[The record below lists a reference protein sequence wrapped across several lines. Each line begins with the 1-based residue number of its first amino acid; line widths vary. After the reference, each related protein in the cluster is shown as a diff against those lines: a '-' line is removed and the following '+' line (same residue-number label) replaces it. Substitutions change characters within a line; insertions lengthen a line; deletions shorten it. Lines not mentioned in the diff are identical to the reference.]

1 MQEQWT
7 CDGHDWT
14 SSFQT
19 LISIFN
25 SKRYSP
31 QLKQTAENPARS
43 KALFAVA
50 LVSILWGT
58 TWIASKVGVKYLP
71 ALQLSGLRH
80 LLGGGIY
87 VIFFTFYKRMIP
99 KRRQFWRIIWMSVL
113 MFVISNGF
121 SVLSVVYMPS
131 GLGAVVGAISPIW
144 VVIFSFLLFKKVRFS
159 PKTIFGIL
167 LGFVGVLVA
176 FFEFVEHILYTDF
189 SLGILFGV
197 ISSMTWALATLLTV
211 KQAKDMDPYF
221 SLGWQ
226 MFMSGIILNLVSY
239 FSGNFVPYRS
249 VPSEAW
255 LSIGYLILIGSVI
268 AFAAYIYALKHLPAT
283 QVSIHSYINPIV
295 AVLLG
300 DWLMHEKLTIYIV
313 VGTIITLIGVYL
325 VNNSFKKIRE

>member
-1 MQEQWT
+1 MK
-7 CDGHDWT
+7 
-14 SSFQT
+14 S
-19 LISIFN
+19 
-25 SKRYSP
+25 
-31 QLKQTAENPARS
+31 TAEKSDRS

-80 LLGGGIY
+80 LIGGGIY
-87 VIFFTFYKRMIP
+87 VAFFTFYKMMVP
-99 KRRQFWRIIWMSVL
+99 KRHQFWRIIWMSIL

-121 SVLSVVYMPS
+121 SVLSIVYMPS

-144 VVIFSFLLFKKVRFS
+144 VVLFSFLLFQKVKFK
-159 PKTIFGIL
+159 PLTIIGII
-167 LGFVGVLVA
+167 LGFLGVLVT
-176 FFEFVEHILYTDF
+176 FFEFVEHILYTNF
-189 SLGILFGV
+189 SLGILYGV

-211 KQAKDMDPYF
+211 KQSKDMDPYF

-226 MFMSGIILNLVSY
+226 MFMSGIILNTISY
-239 FSGNFVPYRS
+239 VSGNFMPYTE

-255 LSIGYLILIGSVI
+255 LSIGYLILVGSVI
-268 AFAAYIYALKHLPAT
+268 AFGAYIYALKRLPAT

-300 DWLMHEKLTIYIV
+300 DLLMNEELTIYIV
-313 VGTIITLIGVYL
+313 LGTLVTLVGVYL
-325 VNNSFKKIRE
+325 VNNSFKKQVN

>member
-1 MQEQWT
+1 MKQLT
-7 CDGHDWT
+7 GT
-14 SSFQT
+14 NSQT
-19 LISIFN
+19 
-25 SKRYSP
+25 
-31 QLKQTAENPARS
+31 
-43 KALFAVA
+43 KAHFAVA

-71 ALQLSGLRH
+71 GLQLSGLRH

-87 VIFFTFYKRMIP
+87 VAFFTFYKKMIP
-99 KRRQFWRIIWMSVL
+99 KKTQFWRIIWMSIL

-121 SVLSVVYMPS
+121 SVLSVVYLPS

-144 VVIFSFLLFKKVRFS
+144 VVIFSFILYKKISFS
-159 PKTIFGIL
+159 PKTIIGVI

-176 FFEFVEHILYTDF
+176 FFEFVEHILYTNF
-189 SLGILFGV
+189 SLGIFFGV

-239 FSGNFVPYRS
+239 LSGNFVPYS
-249 VPSEAW
+249 IVPTEAW
-255 LSIGYLILIGSVI
+255 LSIAYLILIGSVI
-268 AFAAYIYALKHLPAT
+268 AFGAYIYALKHLPAT

-300 DWLMHEKLTIYIV
+300 DWLMHEQLTVYIII
-313 VGTIITLIGVYL
+313 GTIITLTGVYL
-325 VNNSFKKIRE
+325 VNNSFKKSSL

>member
-1 MQEQWT
+1 MN
-7 CDGHDWT
+7 H
-14 SSFQT
+14 
-19 LISIFN
+19 
-25 SKRYSP
+25 
-31 QLKQTAENPARS
+31 TAENSARS

-58 TWIASKVGVKYLP
+58 TWIASKVGVKYIP

-87 VIFFTFYKRMIP
+87 VLFFALYKRMIP
-99 KRRQFWRIIWMSVL
+99 QKKQFFRIIWMSVL

-144 VVIFSFLLFKKVRFS
+144 VVIFSFLLFTKAKFKA
-159 PKTIFGIL
+159 KTIIGII
-167 LGFVGVLVA
+167 LGFLGVLVA

-189 SLGILFGV
+189 SLGILYGF
-197 ISSMTWALATLLTV
+197 ISSMTWALATLLTA

-226 MFMSGIILNLVSY
+226 MFTSGIILNLVSY
-239 FSGNFVPYRS
+239 ISGNFVAYS
-249 VPSEAW
+249 AVPPEAW

-268 AFAAYIYALKHLPAT
+268 AFGAYIYALKHLPAT
-283 QVSIHSYINPIV
+283 QVSIHAYINPIV

-300 DWLMHEKLTIYIV
+300 DLLMNEKLTIYIIA
-313 VGTIITLIGVYL
+313 GTIITLIGVYL
-325 VNNSFKKIRE
+325 VNNSFKKIAE

>member
-1 MQEQWT
+1 
-7 CDGHDWT
+7 
-14 SSFQT
+14 
-19 LISIFN
+19 
-25 SKRYSP
+25 
-31 QLKQTAENPARS
+31 LKSTAEKSDRS
-43 KALFAVA
+43 KALFAVG

-80 LLGGGIY
+80 LIGGGMY
-87 VIFFTFYKRMIP
+87 VAFFTFFKGMVP
-99 KRRQFWRIIWMSVL
+99 KRHQFWRIIWMSVL
-113 MFVISNGF
+113 MFVVSNGF

-144 VVIFSFLLFKKVRFS
+144 VVLFSLLFFKKVKFKA
-159 PKTIFGIL
+159 KTIVGIA
-167 LGFVGVLVA
+167 LGFLGVVLA

-189 SLGILFGV
+189 SLGILYGV

-211 KQAKDMDPYF
+211 KQSKDMDPYF

-226 MFMSGIILNLVSY
+226 MFMSGIILNSVSY
-239 FSGNFVPYRS
+239 VSGNFVPYTQ
-249 VPSEAW
+249 VPAEAW

-268 AFAAYIYALKHLPAT
+268 AFGAYIYALKRLPAT

-300 DWLMHEKLTIYIV
+300 DLLMNEKLTIYIV
-313 VGTIITLIGVYL
+313 LGTIVTLIGVYL
-325 VNNSFKKIRE
+325 VNNSFKKISE

>member
-1 MQEQWT
+1 MN
-7 CDGHDWT
+7 H
-14 SSFQT
+14 
-19 LISIFN
+19 
-25 SKRYSP
+25 
-31 QLKQTAENPARS
+31 TAENSARS

-50 LVSILWGT
+50 LVSLLWGT
-58 TWIASKVGVKYLP
+58 TWIASKVGVKYIP

-87 VIFFTFYKRMIP
+87 VLFFALYKRMIP
-99 KRRQFWRIIWMSVL
+99 KKTQFFRIIWMSVL

-121 SVLSVVYMPS
+121 SVLSVVYLPS

-144 VVIFSFLLFKKVRFS
+144 VVIFSFLLFKKIQFKT
-159 PKTIFGIL
+159 KTIVGII
-167 LGFVGVLVA
+167 LGFLGVLIA

-189 SLGILFGV
+189 SLGLLFGF

-239 FSGNFVPYRS
+239 ISGNFVAYS
-249 VPSEAW
+249 AVPAEAW

-268 AFAAYIYALKHLPAT
+268 AFGAYIYALKHLPAT
-283 QVSIHSYINPIV
+283 QVSIHAYINPIV

-300 DWLMHEKLTIYIV
+300 DLLMNEKLTVYIIA
-313 VGTIITLIGVYL
+313 GTIITLIGVYL
-325 VNNSFKKIRE
+325 VNNSFKKIAEG

>member
-1 MQEQWT
+1 
-7 CDGHDWT
+7 
-14 SSFQT
+14 
-19 LISIFN
+19 
-25 SKRYSP
+25 
-31 QLKQTAENPARS
+31 LKSTAEQSDRS

-80 LLGGGIY
+80 LIGGGIY
-87 VIFFTFYKRMIP
+87 VAFFTFYKRMVP
-99 KRRQFWRIIWMSVL
+99 KRHQFWRIIWMSIL

-121 SVLSVVYMPS
+121 SVLSIVYMPS

-144 VVIFSFLLFKKVRFS
+144 VVLFSFLLFKKVKFK
-159 PKTIFGIL
+159 PLTIIGII
-167 LGFVGVLVA
+167 LGFLGVLVA
-176 FFEFVEHILYTDF
+176 FFEFVEHILYTNF
-189 SLGILFGV
+189 SLGILYGV

-226 MFMSGIILNLVSY
+226 MFMSGIILNTISY
-239 FSGNFVPYRS
+239 VSGNFMPYS
-249 VPSEAW
+249 EVPSEAW
-255 LSIGYLILIGSVI
+255 LSIGYLILVGSVI
-268 AFAAYIYALKHLPAT
+268 AFGAYIYALKRLPAT

-300 DWLMHEKLTIYIV
+300 DLLMNEELTIYIV
-313 VGTIITLIGVYL
+313 IGTLVTLIGVYL
-325 VNNSFKKIRE
+325 VNNSFKKQVN

>member
-1 MQEQWT
+1 M
-7 CDGHDWT
+7 
-14 SSFQT
+14 
-19 LISIFN
+19 
-25 SKRYSP
+25 
-31 QLKQTAENPARS
+31 NPTVEKSAKP

-50 LVSILWGT
+50 LVSVLWGT

-87 VIFFTFYKRMIP
+87 VAFFTFYKRMIP
-99 KRRQFWRIIWMSVL
+99 KKAQFWRIIWMSVL

-144 VVIFSFLLFKKVRFS
+144 VVVFSFLLYKKVQFN

-167 LGFVGVLVA
+167 LGFLGVLVA
-176 FFEFVEHILYTDF
+176 FFEFVEHIMYTDF
-189 SLGILFGV
+189 SLGILYGV

-239 FSGNFVPYRS
+239 LSGNFVGYAN
-249 VPSEAW
+249 VPTEAW

-268 AFAAYIYALKHLPAT
+268 AFGAYIYALKHLPAT

-300 DWLMHEKLTIYIV
+300 DWLMHEKLTIYII

-325 VNNSFKKIRE
+325 VNNSFKKIKE

>member
-1 MQEQWT
+1 MKE
-7 CDGHDWT
+7 
-14 SSFQT
+14 
-19 LISIFN
+19 
-25 SKRYSP
+25 
-31 QLKQTAENPARS
+31 TAENPAHT

-58 TWIASKVGVKYLP
+58 TWIASKVGVQYVP

-87 VIFFTFYKRMIP
+87 VAFFTFYKRMIP
-99 KRRQFWRIIWMSVL
+99 KRTQFWRIIWMSIL

-144 VVIFSFLLFKKVRFS
+144 VVFFSFLLFKKVEFS
-159 PKTIFGIL
+159 PKTIFGII
-167 LGFVGVLVA
+167 LGFLGVLVT

-255 LSIGYLILIGSVI
+255 LSIGYLIIIGSVI
-268 AFAAYIYALKHLPAT
+268 AFGAYIYALKHLPAT

-295 AVLLG
+295 AVMLG
-300 DWLMHEKLTIYIV
+300 DWLMHEQLTIYII
-313 VGTIITLIGVYL
+313 VGTIITLVGVYL
-325 VNNSFKKIRE
+325 VNNSFKKARE

>member
-1 MQEQWT
+1 
-7 CDGHDWT
+7 
-14 SSFQT
+14 
-19 LISIFN
+19 LN
-25 SKRYSP
+25 
-31 QLKQTAENPARS
+31 QTAEKSARS

-58 TWIASKVGVKYLP
+58 TWIASKVGVKYIP

-87 VIFFTFYKRMIP
+87 VLFFALYKRMIP
-99 KRRQFWRIIWMSVL
+99 KKTQFWRIIWMSVL

-144 VVIFSFLLFKKVRFS
+144 VVIFSFLLFKKTKFKA
-159 PKTIFGIL
+159 KTIFGII
-167 LGFVGVLVA
+167 LGFLGVLVA

-189 SLGILFGV
+189 SLGILYGF

-239 FSGNFVPYRS
+239 ASGNFVAYS
-249 VPSEAW
+249 AVPTEAW

-268 AFAAYIYALKHLPAT
+268 AFGAYIYALKHLPAT

-295 AVLLG
+295 AVFLG
-300 DWLMHEKLTIYIV
+300 DWLMNEQLTIYIIA
-313 VGTIITLIGVYL
+313 GTIITLIGVYL
-325 VNNSFKKIRE
+325 VNNSFKKMAD